1 LGNGKSPFG
10 ERSWLL
16 GGYGSTE
23 TREWRVP
30 CVFGNF
36 VVVKKPPVVLAKVP
50 VVFFTLLLL
59 DVINR
64 ILDSLFDL

>member
-1 LGNGKSPFG
+1 LGNGKSLFG

-30 CVFGNF
+30 CEFGNF
-36 VVVKKPPVVLAKVP
+36 VMVKKPPVFLANVP
-50 VVFFTLLLL
+50 VIFLTLLLL
-59 DVINR
+59 HTINR

>member
-1 LGNGKSPFG
+1 LGNGKSFLG

-16 GGYGSTE
+16 GSYGCTE
-23 TREWRVP
+23 THEWRVP

-36 VVVKKPPVVLAKVP
+36 VVVKKPPVVLAEVS
-50 VVFFTLLLL
+50 VIFFTLLLL
-59 DVINR
+59 DAINR